1 MNVIPER
8 TGLAPNNMF
17 VLGITG
23 GIGSGKS
30 TVSRILE
37 DRGLLVLDADEISR
51 QVTAAGGKAVPVI
64 AELFGPR
71 AVLSDGS
78 MNRKYVSGIVF
89 EDKQGLDMLSAIVH
103 KYVFAEME
111 ERLGREREK
120 GTKCVVLDVPIPVNR
135 FVDLCNQIWVVTCD
149 IDVRLARLEKRGMP
163 KDEALRRIDMQMT
176 DDEYCELGDFAID
189 NSWDLDEL
197 NSKVDKLIKEQ
208 LHERGIRI

>member
-89 EDKQGLDMLSAIVH
+89 EDKQGLDMLSSIVH

-120 GTKCVVLDVPIPVNR
+120 GTKCVVLDVPIPVNK

-163 KDEALRRIDMQMT
+163 KDEALRRIEMQMT

>member
-1 MNVIPER
+1 VNVIPER

-163 KDEALRRIDMQMT
+163 KGEALRRIEMQMT

>member
-1 MNVIPER
+1 
-8 TGLAPNNMF
+8 MF

-30 TVSRILE
+30 TVSKILE

-51 QVTAAGGKAVPVI
+51 QVTAQNGKAVPVI

-71 AVLSDGS
+71 AVSADGS
-78 MNRKYVSGIVF
+78 MNRKYVSNIVF
-89 EDKQGLDMLSAIVH
+89 EDKQGLDMLSTIVH
-103 KYVFAEME
+103 KYVFEEME
-111 ERLGREREK
+111 ERLTKEREK
-120 GTKCVVLDVPIPVNR
+120 GTKCVVLDVPIPVNK

-149 IDVRLARLEKRGMP
+149 LEVRLARLEKRGMS
-163 KDEALRRIDMQMT
+163 KEEAMRRIEMQMS
-176 DDEYCELGDFAID
+176 DDEYCSLGDFSID

-197 NSKVDKLIKEQ
+197 NNRVDKLIKEQ